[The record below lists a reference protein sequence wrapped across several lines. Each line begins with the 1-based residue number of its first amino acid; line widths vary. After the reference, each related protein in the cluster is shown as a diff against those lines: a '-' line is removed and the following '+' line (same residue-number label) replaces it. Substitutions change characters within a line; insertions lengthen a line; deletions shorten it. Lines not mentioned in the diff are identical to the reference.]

1 MTDSETCRQHILSED
16 YRDFIGNHVR
26 TPFFESIMREGQCE
40 QDAGFDY
47 KCFYLPAELA
57 GPVTLSRFSYNSI
70 PKCFTPTSMETLNQT
85 GILPVQNYPTL
96 QLKGEGVLI
105 GFLDSGIDYTNQVF
119 RNIDG
124 STRIAAIWDQTV
136 QSGSPPEGFAYGTE
150 FTEKQ
155 INEALNEENPL
166 AVVPSSDDTGHG
178 TYTASLAA
186 GSGNPQEQFLG
197 AAPEASI
204 AVVKLKQAKQYLR
217 DYYFIPSDAVCYQET
232 DLMLGLKYLNDLAD
246 SLSLP
251 LVVCITVGSNM
262 GGHIGTLPFS
272 YLIEGY
278 STKANHITVIGT
290 GNEADKRHHYFNTI
304 ADMADRKSVEIRVE
318 ENVSGFALELW
329 TDIPNILSISI
340 LSPSGENTSRIPF
353 RAGASAEVSFLFERT
368 KVSIDYRLL
377 VEKSTSEL
385 VFFRFDAPA
394 PGIWKIIIEPLALAD
409 GQFHM
414 WLPVTEFLSGE
425 VYFLEPDP
433 YYTLTNPAA
442 ADSPIVVSYYNG
454 NTDALSQSSG
464 RGYTRSR
471 RIKPDIAAPG
481 VDVPGA
487 LPGGRFT
494 VRTGASAAAA
504 VTAGAIALMLEWL
517 LNYENVPGIDSYQIK
532 SLLILGAVRPK
543 TMEYPNREWGY
554 GQLNLYNTFETIR
567 QL

>member
-57 GPVTLSRFSYNSI
+57 GPVTLSQFSYNSI

-318 ENVSGFALELW
+318 ENVSGFSLELW